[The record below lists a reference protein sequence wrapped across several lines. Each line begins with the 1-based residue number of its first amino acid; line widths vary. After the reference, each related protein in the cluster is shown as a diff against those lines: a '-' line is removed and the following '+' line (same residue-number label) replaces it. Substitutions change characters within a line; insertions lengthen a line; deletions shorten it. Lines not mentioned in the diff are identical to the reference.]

1 MLAQVPAFQR
11 EGARDGRSSR
21 AFPSAIPGM
30 PLGLAGEQE
39 LACGGEDLLCFKLF
53 SFLRTLFWEETGIRE
68 GEDAGKAGKFREAD
82 GDKEGKRSR
91 PTSKIKRENS
101 KSSRIKRAERWQRV
115 TAARGQEKWER
126 SFSNKI
132 FPGKQDEL
140 IWKKPQDLFPGEI
153 RENKLAR

>member
-53 SFLRTLFWEETGIRE
+53 SFLRTLFWEETGIQE
-68 GEDAGKAGKFREAD
+68 GEDAGKAGKFRDAN

-101 KSSRIKRAERWQRV
+101 KSSRIERAEIWQRMR
-115 TAARGQEKWER
+115 AARGQEKWER

-132 FPGKQDEL
+132 FQ
-140 IWKKPQDLFPGEI
+140 
-153 RENKLAR
+153 ENKMNEYGKNPRIYSQER